1 VARSFRWGAVATA
14 VALVFLSRAQ
24 DSTAEAFE
32 PLPVFSASAILPA
45 DLVQGPHFH
54 VRDQVGND
62 GYFNIYVIDSDFG
75 VFKAVSNQML
85 RTRIVEIGALAQLK
99 QANDAAIVAGGVAG
113 GFGDLFEGAANT
125 AANPVGTVE
134 SLPGTVSS
142 LFGFAD
148 RKIEQAAQSFQASGN
163 GGQGSSTAQTIGSG
177 AQTAALNALG
187 VTDAERRWAVKLGV
201 DPYTTNVVLRKAI
214 KRAAELEAAGRFSI
228 NFVPGG
234 AAMSAIS
241 AASTVHD
248 LETKDWS
255 DVQQANQQRLAAMG
269 ASPSASQALV
279 TNPAY
284 TPTWQTLLIRSLDT
298 LAGRDGRAEFVVRAA
313 TANSE
318 ERARFFVDTAQLM
331 VVFDG
336 SEAKVVRLLPEASA
350 AGALAGGRR
359 VVELMPFDFVVWTE
373 DFANHVEHV
382 TRYVRSN
389 FHKSH
394 WEVWLTGKLSDR
406 TRQELRKRG
415 WKAHEQ
421 ALRIGQSQG

>member
-1 VARSFRWGAVATA
+1 MTRFARRGAVATA
-14 VALVFLSRAQ
+14 VALVFLSRAH
-24 DSTAEAFE
+24 DSTAEPFE

-62 GYFNIYVIDSDFG
+62 GYFNSYVIDSDFG
-75 VFKAVSNQML
+75 VFKAVSTQML

-113 GFGDLFEGAANT
+113 GFGDLLDGAANT
-125 AANPVGTVE
+125 AADPVGTIE

-148 RKIEQAAQSFQASGN
+148 RKIEQAKDSLQASGS
-163 GGQGSSTAQTIGSG
+163 GGQGNGIGG
-177 AQTAALNALG
+177 QAQTAALNALG

-269 ASPSASQALV
+269 ASPAASQALV
-279 TNPAY
+279 ANPAY

-318 ERARFFVDTAQLM
+318 ERARFFVDAAQLM

-336 SEAKVVRLLPEASA
+336 TQAKIVRLLPEASA
-350 AGALAGGRR
+350 AGARADGNR
-359 VVELMPFDFVVWTE
+359 VIELLPFDFVVWTE

-382 TRYVRSN
+382 TRYVRAN
-389 FHKSH
+389 FYGSH
-394 WEVWLTGKLSDR
+394 WEVWLTGQLSDR

-421 ALRIGQSQG
+421 VLRIGQSRG